1 MNIIC
6 KESDL
11 VTLLSGD
18 ELERVPLQYRLL
30 VKILLKL
37 PNPSLPFFIL
47 KKFPGFEGILWAV
60 VAPIFL
66 MLYSLFNAWLFSFL
80 TLSVG
85 FPLNVI
91 LGFVMPAVI
100 FVFFL
105 RIQLERMI
113 LLWRNIHNPLRE
125 WDTSKRAEEWIQL
138 LRKQQRRK
146 KS

>member
-1 MNIIC
+1 
-6 KESDL
+6 
-11 VTLLSGD
+11 LLSRD
-18 ELERVPLQYRLL
+18 ELKSIPLQYRLL

-47 KKFPGFEGILWAV
+47 KKFPEFEGILWAV
-60 VAPIFL
+60 VVPIFF
-66 MLYSLFNAWLFSFL
+66 MLYSFFNAWLFSFL
-80 TLSVG
+80 SLSVG

-91 LGFVMPAVI
+91 LGFVVPVVI

-113 LLWRNIHNPLRE
+113 LLWRNTHHPLRE